1 MGRLAE
7 ICHANRRGETTAGAA
22 RIMSEKIAGVGIIG
36 CGVISAA
43 YLKAARLFPQIE
55 VRGLADL
62 DLERAKARSAEFGP
76 PARTVTELLADP
88 AVDIVLNLTTPAAH
102 LPVALQAI
110 AAGKHVYGEKPLAVS
125 TAEARRML
133 EAADAAGVRVG
144 CAPDTFLGG
153 GHQSARRLL
162 DDGAIGT
169 PVGGTAFLMLA
180 GHERWHP
187 DPDFYYARAGG
198 GPMFDMGPYYLT
210 DLVQLLGPVAE
221 VVAFGT
227 VGRARRVIAKG
238 PRAGSEIAVDCTS
251 HVAGLLRFEQGA
263 IVQIATSFEV
273 WAHKHTPIE
282 LYGTEGS
289 LAVPDPNRFGGEVEL
304 CKARRHL
311 AGDAD
316 HARLCRRQLSHPGPR
331 RHGGRDR
338 GRPAASG
345 ERCARLPRARG
356 DGGARGL
363 QRGAR
368 HRPDREPLRAAGADA
383 GRSCDR
389 RDSVRGEA
397 G

>member
-1 MGRLAE
+1 
-7 ICHANRRGETTAGAA
+7 
-22 RIMSEKIAGVGIIG
+22 MSETIAGVGIIG

-43 YLKAARLFPQIE
+43 YLRAARCFPQIE
-55 VRGLADL
+55 IRGLADL

-76 PARTVTELLADP
+76 PARSVPDLLADP
-88 AVDIVLNLTTPAAH
+88 AIDIVLNLTTPAAH
-102 LPVALQAI
+102 APVALQAI

-125 TAEARRML
+125 TASARRML
-133 EAADAAGVRVG
+133 DAAAAAGVRIG

-162 DDGAIGT
+162 DAGAIGK
-169 PVGGTAFLMLA
+169 PLGGTAFLLWA

-210 DLVQLLGPVAE
+210 DLVQLLGPVSE

-238 PRAGSEIAVDCTS
+238 PRAGSEIPVECTT
-251 HVAGLLRFEQGA
+251 HVAGLVRFEAGA
-263 IVQIATSFEV
+263 VVQIATSFEV

-304 CKARRHL
+304 CRAS
-311 AGDAD
+311 GDWQAMPQTHGYAD
-316 HARLCRRQLSHPGPR
+316 DNYRIIGVVDMAVAIAQ
-331 RHGGRDR
+331 
-338 GRPAASG
+338 GRPHRASG
-345 ERCARLPRARG
+345 ELAFHVLEVMEALVGSCEGSGIVTIPSRCARPKPMPA
-356 DGGARGL
+356 GL
-363 QRGAR
+363 QT
-368 HRPDREPLRAAGADA
+368 
-383 GRSCDR
+383 
-389 RDSVRGEA
+389 GEI

>member
-1 MGRLAE
+1 
-7 ICHANRRGETTAGAA
+7 
-22 RIMSEKIAGVGIIG
+22 MSETIAGVGIIG

-55 VRGLADL
+55 IRALADL

-76 PARTVTELLADP
+76 RVLTVSELLADP
-88 AVDIVLNLTTPAAH
+88 AIDIVLNLTTPAAH

-125 TAEARRML
+125 TEEARRML
-133 EAADAAGVRVG
+133 DAANGAGVRIG

-153 GHQSARRLL
+153 GHQSARHLL
-162 DDGAIGT
+162 DDGAIGR
-169 PVGGTAFLMLA
+169 PVAGTAFLMLA

-198 GPMFDMGPYYLT
+198 GPMFDMGPYYVT

-227 VGRARRVIAKG
+227 VGRAPRMIAKG
-238 PRAGSEIAVDCTS
+238 PRAGSEVPVDCTT
-251 HVAGLLRFEQGA
+251 HVAGLLRFEQGT

-282 LYGTEGS
+282 IYGTEGS

-304 CKARRHL
+304 CRPGEAWQTMPITH
-311 AGDAD
+311 GYAD
-316 HARLCRRQLSHPGPR
+316 DNYRILGLVDMAVAIAK
-331 RHGGRDR
+331 
-338 GRPAASG
+338 GRPHRASG
-345 ERCARLPRARG
+345 ALAYHVLEVMESLVGSSEGRGIVAIASRCERP
-356 DGGARGL
+356 
-363 QRGAR
+363 
-368 HRPDREPLRAAGADA
+368 EPMAAGLKT
-383 GRSCDR
+383 
-389 RDSVRGEA
+389 GEIA
-397 G
+397 

>member
-1 MGRLAE
+1 
-7 ICHANRRGETTAGAA
+7 
-22 RIMSEKIAGVGIIG
+22 MSETIAGVGIIG

-55 VRGLADL
+55 IRGLADL

-102 LPVALQAI
+102 VPVALQAI

-133 EAADAAGVRVG
+133 EAADAAGVRIG

-169 PVGGTAFLMLA
+169 PVGGTAFLLLA

-210 DLVQLLGPVAE
+210 DLVQLLGPVAR
-221 VVAFGT
+221 GGGLRH
-227 VGRARRVIAKG
+227 GRPRAPRDRQGSARRQRDRGRRA
-238 PRAGSEIAVDCTS
+238 PR
-251 HVAGLLRFEQGA
+251 HVAGLLQFEPGA
-263 IVQIATSFEV
+263 VVQIATSFEV

-304 CKARRHL
+304 CKAGGTWQAMPH
-311 AGDAD
+311 D
-316 HARLCRRQLSHPGPR
+316 ARLCRRQLSHPRRG

-345 ERCARLPRARG
+345 ERRARVPRARG
-356 DGGARGL
+356 DGGAAWAPA
-363 QRGAR
+363 RGAASR
-368 HRPDREPLRAAGADA
+368 
-383 GRSCDR
+383 
-389 RDSVRGEA
+389 
-397 G
+397 

>member
-1 MGRLAE
+1 
-7 ICHANRRGETTAGAA
+7 
-22 RIMSEKIAGVGIIG
+22 MSEKIAGVGIIG

-125 TAEARRML
+125 TAEARGML

-187 DPDFYYARAGG
+187 APDFYYARAGG
-198 GPMFDMGPYYLT
+198 GPMFDMGPYYVT

-304 CKARRHL
+304 CKPGGTWQAMPTTH
-311 AGDAD
+311 GYAD
-316 HARLCRRQLSHPGPR
+316 DNYRILGLVDMAVAIAQ
-331 RHGGRDR
+331 
-338 GRPAASG
+338 GRPHRASG
-345 ERCARLPRARG
+345 ALAYHVLEVMEALVGSSEGRGIAPIESRCARPEPMPA
-356 DGGARGL
+356 GL
-363 QRGAR
+363 AT
-368 HRPDREPLRAAGADA
+368 
-383 GRSCDR
+383 
-389 RDSVRGEA
+389 GEMA
-397 G
+397 

>member
-1 MGRLAE
+1 
-7 ICHANRRGETTAGAA
+7 
-22 RIMSEKIAGVGIIG
+22 MSETIAGVGIIG

-62 DLERAKARSAEFGP
+62 DLERAQARSAEFGP
-76 PARTVTELLADP
+76 KALTVPDLLADP
-88 AVDIVLNLTTPAAH
+88 AIDIVLNLTTPAAH

-125 TAEARRML
+125 TEEARRML
-133 EAADAAGVRVG
+133 GAADAAGVRIG

-153 GHQSARRLL
+153 GHQNARRLL
-162 DDGAIGT
+162 DDGAIGQ
-169 PVGGTAFLMLA
+169 PVGGTAFLLLA

-187 DPDFYYARAGG
+187 DPDFYYAREGG

-227 VGRARRVIAKG
+227 VGRGRRVIAKG
-238 PRAGSEIAVDCTS
+238 PRAGCEVPVECTT

-282 LYGTEGS
+282 VYGTEGS
-289 LAVPDPNRFGGEVEL
+289 LAVPDPNRSGGEVEL
-304 CKARRHL
+304 CKAGETWP
-311 AGDAD
+311 AMPSAPGYAD
-316 HARLCRRQLSHPGPR
+316 DNYRTLGLVDMAVAIAK
-331 RHGGRDR
+331 
-338 GRPAASG
+338 GRPHRASG
-345 ERCARLPRARG
+345 ALAYHVLEVMEALVGSSEGRGIVAIASRCARP
-356 DGGARGL
+356 
-363 QRGAR
+363 
-368 HRPDREPLRAAGADA
+368 EPMAAGLKT
-383 GRSCDR
+383 
-389 RDSVRGEA
+389 GEIA
-397 G
+397 

>member
-1 MGRLAE
+1 
-7 ICHANRRGETTAGAA
+7 
-22 RIMSEKIAGVGIIG
+22 MSETIAGVGIIG

-43 YLKAARLFPQIE
+43 YLKAARHFPQIE

-62 DLERAKARSAEFGP
+62 DLERAQARSAEFGP
-76 PARTVTELLADP
+76 KALTVPALLADP
-88 AVDIVLNLTTPAAH
+88 AIDIVLNFTTPAAH

-125 TAEARRML
+125 TADARRML
-133 EAADAAGVRVG
+133 DAADAAGVRIG

-162 DDGAIGT
+162 DDGAIGR
-169 PVGGTAFLMLA
+169 PVGGTAFLLWA

-238 PRAGSEIAVDCTS
+238 PRAGSEVPVDCTT
-251 HVAGLLRFEQGA
+251 HVAGLLQFEQGA

-304 CKARRHL
+304 CT
-311 AGDAD
+311 AGGSWQAMPTTHGYAD
-316 HARLCRRQLSHPGPR
+316 DNYRILGLVDMAVAIA
-331 RHGGRDR
+331 D
-338 GRPAASG
+338 GRPHRASG
-345 ERCARLPRARG
+345 ALAYHVLEVMEALVGSSEGRGIALIESRCARPEPMPA
-356 DGGARGL
+356 GL
-363 QRGAR
+363 GT
-368 HRPDREPLRAAGADA
+368 
-383 GRSCDR
+383 
-389 RDSVRGEA
+389 GEIA
-397 G
+397 

>member
-1 MGRLAE
+1 
-7 ICHANRRGETTAGAA
+7 
-22 RIMSEKIAGVGIIG
+22 MSETVAGVGIIG

-62 DLERAKARSAEFGP
+62 DLERAQARSAEFGP
-76 PARTVTELLADP
+76 KALTVADLLAHP
-88 AVDIVLNLTTPAAH
+88 AIDIVLNLTTPAAH

-125 TAEARRML
+125 TEEARRML
-133 EAADAAGVRVG
+133 GAADAAGVRIG

-162 DDGAIGT
+162 DDGAIGR
-169 PVGGTAFLMLA
+169 PVGGTAFLLLA

-187 DPDFYYARAGG
+187 DPGFYYAREGG

-210 DLVQLLGPVAE
+210 DLVQLLGPVVE

-238 PRAGSEIAVDCTS
+238 PRAGSEIPVDCTT
-251 HVAGLLRFEQGA
+251 HIAGLLRFEGGA

-273 WAHKHTPIE
+273 WGHKHTPIE

-289 LAVPDPNRFGGEVEL
+289 LAVPDPNRFGGKVEL
-304 CKARRHL
+304 CKAGGTWQ
-311 AGDAD
+311 AM
-316 HARLCRRQLSHPGPR
+316 PTM
-331 RHGGRDR
+331 HGYAEDNYRILGLVDMAVAIAK
-338 GRPAASG
+338 GRPHRASG
-345 ERCARLPRARG
+345 ELAYHVLEAMEALVGSSERRGIVTIESRCARP
-356 DGGARGL
+356 
-363 QRGAR
+363 
-368 HRPDREPLRAAGADA
+368 EPMAAGLAT
-383 GRSCDR
+383 
-389 RDSVRGEA
+389 GEIA
-397 G
+397 

>member
-1 MGRLAE
+1 
-7 ICHANRRGETTAGAA
+7 
-22 RIMSEKIAGVGIIG
+22 MSETIAGVGIIG

-76 PARTVTELLADP
+76 RARTVPELLADP

-125 TAEARRML
+125 TSDARRML
-133 EAADAAGVRVG
+133 RAAEAAGVRIG

-162 DDGAIGT
+162 DDGAIGR
-169 PVGGTAFLMLA
+169 PVGGTAFLLWP

-187 DPDFYYARAGG
+187 NPDFYYAREGG

-210 DLVQLLGPVAE
+210 DLAQLLGPVRE

-227 VGRARRVIAKG
+227 VGRGRRVIAKG
-238 PRAGSEIAVDCTS
+238 PRAGSEIAVDCTT
-251 HVAGLLRFEQGA
+251 HVAGLLRFEAGA

-304 CKARRHL
+304 CKTGGTWQAMPTTHGYADDNYRILGLVEMAVAIAEGRPHRASGAL
-311 AGDAD
+311 AYHVLEVMEALVGSSEGRGIVAIESRCVRPEPMP
-316 HARLCRRQLSHPGPR
+316 AGPR
-331 RHGGRDR
+331 T
-338 GRPAASG
+338 G
-345 ERCARLPRARG
+345 EIA
-356 DGGARGL
+356 
-363 QRGAR
+363 
-368 HRPDREPLRAAGADA
+368 
-383 GRSCDR
+383 
-389 RDSVRGEA
+389 
-397 G
+397 